1 MTKLNISNVKRVL
14 NVIVEQREHRQNTMQ
29 NPQLSTSRNTLFKI
43 IWLDNLFIQKTNN
56 KIEKTF
62 LKMLKQHDLT
72 HLNLRKI

>member
-14 NVIVEQREHRQNTMQ
+14 NVIVEHREHRQNTMQ
-29 NPQLSTSRNTLFKI
+29 NPQLGTSRNTLCKI

-62 LKMLKQHDLT
+62 LKLLKQHDLT